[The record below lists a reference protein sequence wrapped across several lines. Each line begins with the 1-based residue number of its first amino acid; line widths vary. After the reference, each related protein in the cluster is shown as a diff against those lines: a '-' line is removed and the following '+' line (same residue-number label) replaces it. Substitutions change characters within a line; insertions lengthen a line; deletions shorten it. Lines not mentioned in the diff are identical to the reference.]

1 MVLEFESEKPH
12 ERLKEVMEQLEHG
25 IMGVFDSDRYKEYLR
40 VMSKFHNYSFNN
52 TMLILMQMPGAT
64 RLAGFQTW
72 KKMGRYVRKGEK
84 GIKIIAPAPYKKNVK
99 VGRVDSLTMQ
109 PILGADGK
117 QLTTEKE
124 IVVPYFKMVSTYD
137 ISQTEGNP
145 LPDIAPD
152 ELVGDVQDYENLFA
166 ALEKI
171 SPFPISFEDFSRE
184 AYGFCDYQQGRI
196 VIRPGLSELQTVKT
210 TIHEIAHAKMHEAHN
225 PVLEDEPPKVD
236 RRTREVQA
244 ESVAFAVASH
254 FSLDTSEY
262 TFPYVAAWSSGRERK
277 ELRSSL
283 ETIRDTAADIIDK
296 VDQQLLE
303 MRQEEEISGPVMAM

>member
-1 MVLEFESEKPH
+1 
-12 ERLKEVMEQLEHG
+12 MEQLEHG
-25 IMGVFDSDRYKEYLR
+25 IMGVFDSDRYKEYLQ

-72 KKMGRYVRKGEK
+72 KKMGRYVKKGEK
-84 GIKIIAPAPYKKNVK
+84 GIKVIAPAPYKKTIEEN
-99 VGRVDSLTMQ
+99 GE
-109 PILGADGK
+109 
-117 QLTTEKE
+117 EKE
-124 IVVPYFKMVSTYD
+124 IVVPSFKIVSTYD
-137 ISQTEGNP
+137 ISQTDGKP
-145 LPDIAPD
+145 LPDIAPN

-171 SPFPISFEDFSRE
+171 SPFPIGFDNFDGE

-196 VIRPGLSELQTVKT
+196 AIRPGLSELQTVKT

-254 FSLDTSEY
+254 FSVDTSEY
-262 TFPYVAAWSSGRERK
+262 TFPYVAAWSSGRELK

-283 ETIRDTAADIIDK
+283 EMIRDTAADIIDK